1 MLYLLGEVSVCRVC
15 RLVGRVDV
23 VHLEAK
29 GLDFFKFER
38 LKGKRAAETEPKPKP
53 KRGRGKGERER
64 ASKK

>member
-1 MLYLLGEVSVCRVC
+1 MLYLLGEVNVCRVC

-29 GLDFFKFER
+29 GLDFFKLER
-38 LKGKRAAETEPKPKP
+38 LKGKRAAATEPKPKEGG
-53 KRGRGKGERER
+53 GRERER